1 MITRRN
7 VRDGKSS
14 RSVEGNQICGEIGVP
29 LELVFCEEAN
39 DRPHAEQLYFINPMV
54 HFSPWDRRCLLSDVS
69 GSPTTYQF
77 ILDYPA
83 EHAYS
88 C

>member
-1 MITRRN
+1 MNKHRLRKSLVGLPYLLKVLICERRCLMITRRN

-39 DRPHAEQLYFINPMV
+39 DRPHTEQLYFINPIV
-54 HFSPWDRRCLLSDVS
+54 HFSP
-69 GSPTTYQF
+69 
-77 ILDYPA
+77 
-83 EHAYS
+83 
-88 C
+88 